1 MISLVLHTAIKKFNA
16 NFCTVKWGRPINY
29 SNRNGWRWVKVARL
43 SFSQIK
49 IWVAPSL
56 LVVRPSALV
65 TSPHISTIWCFRP
78 YKPYIFLKLMA
89 PTIHWPTDHSPI
101 THTDPPD
108 PPNPP
113 RTHLTW
119 PFLHFKT
126 FYAIQ
131 TKYFLKPYDTQYP
144 LTHWP
149 ITYTDPPSP
158 PYGLLRLAQFTMP
171 SFFSVLLLDKT
182 VTLAS
187 GFQVL

>member
-1 MISLVLHTAIKKFNA
+1 MT
-16 NFCTVKWGRPINY
+16 
-29 SNRNGWRWVKVARL
+29 
-43 SFSQIK
+43 
-49 IWVAPSL
+49 
-56 LVVRPSALV
+56 
-65 TSPHISTIWCFRP
+65 
-78 YKPYIFLKLMA
+78 

-131 TKYFLKPYDTQYP
+131 TKYFLKPHDTQYP

-149 ITYTDPPSP
+149 LTQAHHMAFWVSHS
-158 PYGLLRLAQFTMP
+158 LLCLVHFSLLSFSDFVPEKQCIEPVAEWDCTLQWLLLQKYVQV
-171 SFFSVLLLDKT
+171 SFFKRRVSQVKLK
-182 VTLAS
+182 VTFFLWIILKVKNS
-187 GFQVL
+187 

>member
-1 MISLVLHTAIKKFNA
+1 MSWLICIKVKLCIKINVYDNNWSLDLYDYESCEI
-16 NFCTVKWGRPINY
+16 
-29 SNRNGWRWVKVARL
+29 ARL

-49 IWVAPSL
+49 SWVALSF
-56 LVVRPSALV
+56 LVVCPSGSV
-65 TSPHISTIWCFRP
+65 TSPLFSTIWCFRP
-78 YKPYIFLKLMA
+78 YKPYIFWKLMT

-101 THTDPPD
+101 THTDPQD

-149 ITYTDPPSP
+149 LTHHLHRPTKPTIWPSESRTV
-158 PYGLLRLAQFTMP
+158 Y
-171 SFFSVLLLDKT
+171 SV
-182 VTLAS
+182 
-187 GFQVL
+187 